1 MAIKRNHIKRKD
13 KFVTIIIPTF
23 NRMGKLIKCINSV
36 LDNDYKYKYIIVS
49 DDASTD
55 GTENAIKKYINK
67 KNFLYLRNSNESLLS
82 VTINN
87 AIQFSKGEYIF
98 ILDDDNVLQKNCI
111 SNLVSSFKGHKKAGI
126 VGPLA
131 LYKSHKD
138 IIMHAG
144 TTRSRFMRRAI
155 FIYMNEKWN
164 GQIEEGEE
172 VEDFANAF
180 MFKKKI
186 INKIG
191 MWDLL
196 VPFMGEDGNF
206 EARVRK
212 AGYKI
217 IINPKAITYHDIPYN
232 PKEKYFVRV
241 NKLRLY
247 YTMRSKI
254 INEFRYDTL
263 IGRLTFSI
271 SIPIYL
277 CYYILL
283 INKSNKNLKEKLE
296 LLKYLFKGTADGIK
310 NALLKKSKI
319 IWQQNQKD

>member
-1 MAIKRNHIKRKD
+1 MVIKRKHIKCKG

-23 NRMGKLIKCINSV
+23 NRMRKLIKCINSV

-98 ILDDDNVLQKNCI
+98 ILDDDNILQKNCI
-111 SNLVSSFKGHKKAGI
+111 SNLVSSFKSHKKAGI

-155 FIYMNEKWN
+155 FIHMNEKWN

-196 VPFMGEDGNF
+196 VPFVGEDGNF

-232 PKEKYFVRV
+232 PNERYFIRV

-247 YTMRSKI
+247 YTMRNKI

-271 SIPIYL
+271 SMPIYL

-310 NALLKKSKI
+310 NALLNKSKI
-319 IWQQNQKD
+319 IWQQNQKN

>member
-111 SNLVSSFKGHKKAGI
+111 SNLVSSFKSHKKAGI